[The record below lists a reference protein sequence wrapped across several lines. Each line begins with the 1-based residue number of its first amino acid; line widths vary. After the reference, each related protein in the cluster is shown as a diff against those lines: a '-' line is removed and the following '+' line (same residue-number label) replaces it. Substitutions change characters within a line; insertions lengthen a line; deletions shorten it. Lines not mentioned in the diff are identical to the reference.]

1 MPGTT
6 VEDVDSIS
14 NHQPASIAAIDELLI
29 RYLDLLDQYQ
39 KEQDKIN
46 RSFSSGFLCLARANL
61 NSTSGHR
68 YGQNYYDERMKA
80 LKTIEMEVHQNE
92 HATEVYSLKLAPVH
106 IDTPA
111 ASPAPSSANPS
122 PDCEDLNNED
132 SAEKQDGE
140 SEKSDIDDKSTSQ
153 HDDGDDGEDTGKKSH
168 TIDPIRWFGILVPQ
182 ALRDAQ
188 SSFTKAVD
196 DPILHYNS
204 QLLINA
210 NNI

>member
-1 MPGTT
+1 M
-6 VEDVDSIS
+6 
-14 NHQPASIAAIDELLI
+14 
-29 RYLDLLDQYQ
+29 
-39 KEQDKIN
+39 
-46 RSFSSGFLCLARANL
+46 SS
-61 NSTSGHR
+61 
-68 YGQNYYDERMKA
+68 
-80 LKTIEMEVHQNE
+80 EMEVHQNE

-196 DPILHYNS
+196 DPILRLAS
-204 QLLINA
+204 INA
-210 NNI
+210 EMRSLERSIGDMRKSLEAKSSKSESFNIAVDSQ